1 MTARPAATYEHAQFV
16 VYARRNP
23 IGFSRRPHTL
33 TA

>member
-23 IGFSRRPHTL
+23 IGFSTDLIP
-33 TA
+33 